1 MRCIFLVREGIGVS
15 GVKKTLEKKRDA
27 VKSTVRLVGHGLE

>member
-15 GVKKTLEKKRDA
+15 GVKKTLEKKKGRSEEHSETGRSWA
-27 VKSTVRLVGHGLE
+27 